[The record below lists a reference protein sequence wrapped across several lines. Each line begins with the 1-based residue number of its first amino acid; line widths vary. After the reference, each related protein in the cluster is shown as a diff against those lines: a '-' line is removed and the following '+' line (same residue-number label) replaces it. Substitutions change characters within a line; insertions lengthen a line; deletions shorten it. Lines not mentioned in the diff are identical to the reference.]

1 MNRSVFRAPHA
12 LRTTPTALALALA
25 CAFPA
30 WGQGLA
36 PAATPAASASAAV
49 SVTSAPVAPP
59 HEELETVVVTAQ
71 KRAEPLQSVPVSD
84 KAFSATQIVDA
95 GIKTTQD
102 FIALV
107 PNVGFENSYTYANSF
122 VSIRGVNQINNGDSP
137 VAVVVDGVP
146 QANQKQLKMNLFDVQ
161 RIEVL
166 KGPQGALY
174 GRNAIGGA
182 IVIDTKRPTN
192 TLEGFADVDIGN
204 GGRQEYTGGVS
215 GAIIDDRVLF
225 RVTGQALKSDGLIE
239 NEYLHTP
246 ADFIHHDDSLRG
258 KLLIRASDDVQIDLR
273 ASVNSFSAGAIW
285 DSMVRDAGSDA
296 IRPPISNLLGSTI
309 GHTTD
314 LSAKLDWDTSFGE
327 FTAITG
333 LTRLMED
340 NRGDVDFTNPTDPG
354 VGALGDPANF
364 GLPEGTQFGQ
374 GQNLTTRMLSQELRW
389 TSPDDRPVRWIGG
402 AYVLG
407 THRGLDTRAFVDT
420 NGQDAQ
426 FDDPTKLL
434 FRLNESDHN
443 LAFAAFGQV
452 DVDLNS
458 LTTVSGALRYDQ
470 DKRRQTD
477 LATGDVRAATYSDW
491 QPKVNVS
498 EKFTPAELGY
508 FTIST
513 GFRSGGF
520 NAPGL
525 GNFAPETLTNFEVG
539 LKSTLLEKRLYLN
552 VAAFA
557 ADSKN
562 YQYFHLD
569 NESNQVIDNIQRVR
583 MHGLDLD
590 FNWLAAPKLEIDGGL
605 GVTLSKIRR
614 NDTEPDTVGNYTPN
628 ATPWKVTLG
637 AQYEWAVTGSVNG
650 FVRAD
655 EEHRSKKYWDP
666 DNVNTTGPVDLVG
679 LRLGVRAPNDRWSV
693 TLSGRNLT
701 NARYYSD
708 FGSAKYFGSPAGVN
722 TGSLAPPRTYG
733 LEAMTRF

>member
-1 MNRSVFRAPHA
+1 MNRSAPRLPHA
-12 LRTTPTALALALA
+12 LRAPPTLIALAIA

-30 WGQGLA
+30 ARAQDAA
-36 PAATPAASASAAV
+36 PAAAAASA
-49 SVTSAPVAPP
+49 PQ
-59 HEELETVVVTAQ
+59 LETVVVTAQ

-192 TLEGFADVDIGN
+192 KLEGFADVDYSNGN
-204 GGRQEYTGGVS
+204 RRELTGGIS
-215 GAIIDDRVLF
+215 GAIVDDRVLF
-225 RVTGQALKSDGLIE
+225 RVVGQTLKSDGLIE
-239 NEYLHTP
+239 NEYLHQN
-246 ADFIHHDDSLRG
+246 ADYIHHDNSLRG
-258 KLLIRASDDVQIDLR
+258 KLLIRLADDLEIDLR
-273 ASVNSFSAGAIW
+273 GSVNSFSAGAIW
-285 DSMVRDAGSDA
+285 DSMVRDAGPDT

-314 LSAKLDWDTSFGE
+314 WSAKIDWDTSVGE

-333 LTRLMED
+333 LTRLKEN
-340 NRGDVDFTNPTDPG
+340 NRGDLDFTNPTDPG
-354 VGALGDPANF
+354 LGALGDPADF
-364 GLPEGTQFGQ
+364 GLPAGTQFGQ

-389 TSPDDRPVRWIGG
+389 TSPDNQPVRWIAG

-407 THRGLDTRAFVDT
+407 THRGLYSPVFVDA
-420 NGQDAQ
+420 NGSVSE
-426 FDDPTKLL
+426 FDDPAAQL
-434 FRLNESDHN
+434 FSSNESDHN
-443 LAFAAFGQV
+443 LASAGFGQV
-452 DVDLNS
+452 DVDLS
-458 LTTVSGALRYDQ
+458 KQTTISGALRYDR
-470 DKRRQTD
+470 DHRRQTD
-477 LATGDVRAATYSDW
+477 LESGDVRAATFSAW
-491 QPKVNVS
+491 QPKVNITQ
-498 EKFTPAELGY
+498 KFTPTELGY
-508 FTIST
+508 FTVST

-520 NAPGL
+520 NQPGQ
-525 GNFAPETLTNFEVG
+525 GNFAPERLTNYEAG
-539 LKSTLLEKRLYLN
+539 LKSTLLDKRLYFN
-552 VAAFA
+552 VAAFL

-569 NESNQVIDNIQRVR
+569 NDSAQLIDNIDRVR
-583 MHGLDLD
+583 MHGVDID
-590 FNWLAAPKLEIDGGL
+590 FNWLAAARLEIDGGL
-605 GVTLSKIRR
+605 GITLSKIRR
-614 NDTEPDTVGNYTPN
+614 NSAEPDTVGNYTPN
-628 ATPWKVTLG
+628 ATPWKLTLG
-637 AQYEWAVTGSVNG
+637 AQYEWTVATGVNG

-666 DNVNTTGPVDLVG
+666 DNVATTKAVDLLS
-679 LRLGVRAPNDRWSV
+679 LRLGLRAPDDRWSA

-708 FGSAKYFGSPAGVN
+708 FGSAKYFGSPEGVN

-733 LEAMTRF
+733 VEATVRF